1 MAKLSAPSNQRRVR
15 LLLRSALS
23 AAALVLLVAACS
35 RSVDAATACAEAIK
49 VIETAQTRSN
59 QQATAH
65 ADTATMAKTFADARD
80 GLQKVENESSDA
92 EVAKRIGR
100 VRGSYTFLLNQA
112 TGDGNFALPLA
123 MVKQTVQDLRDHCK
137 SKG

>member
-1 MAKLSAPSNQRRVR
+1 MAKLSVQANQRRVR
-15 LLLRSALS
+15 PLLRSALS
-23 AAALVLLVAACS
+23 AAALILLIAACS
-35 RSVDAATACAEAIK
+35 RSVDAATACTEAFK
-49 VIETAQTRSN
+49 VIDAAETRSN
-59 QQATAH
+59 QQATAR
-65 ADTATMAKTFADARD
+65 ADTATIAKTFADAGD
-80 GLQKVENESSDA
+80 GLQKVENESSDP

-112 TGDGNFALPLA
+112 AGDGNFALPLA